1 MSKTVIDILI
11 YVYAAIVFAYYS
23 KAIFDFKYS
32 LPRSALV
39 IIVGHAGLY
48 GIFLLNNTLINF
60 LSLAII
66 HFLMFILLCD
76 IKKTTAL
83 LHSILLPLY
92 MMVGEFITIVIFS
105 KVFNHGFN
113 EFDKTLLSYGVEVFF
128 SKLIYFILCIISI
141 RIFSKNENI
150 KNQNYLS
157 IIIVPISNSLIM
169 LVFRYI
175 IYKIEITS
183 TIYYLWIL
191 AVCLLVATSFFV
203 FVIYHRTIRKTQEI
217 AELKIENQK
226 YEAEKK
232 AFELVTTANE
242 EMRRISH
249 DYKNQLTLINNM
261 DDVEE
266 IHHYIEPLLSEI
278 GTVSKIGISKNP
290 TLDLIINKYTMICNN
305 KGISF
310 SVDVKSSNL
319 SYIQDNELTSLMC
332 NLLDNAV
339 EAVEKSAEKKISLR
353 IVAKNKLQD
362 ILIISN
368 SCDEAPKQKSGKLL
382 TSKPDKQF
390 HGIGS
395 KSIMRVVKKYN
406 GVYDWEYGEESK
418 IFETTIIFPK
428 QNIIDAQ
435 LS

>member
-1 MSKTVIDILI
+1 M
-11 YVYAAIVFAYYS
+11 YVFTSIVFLYYAETLFETKIS
-23 KAIFDFKYS
+23 ILKRIGITILGY
-32 LPRSALV
+32 SALFGV
-39 IIVGHAGLY
+39 Y
-48 GIFLLNNTLINF
+48 MLNNIILNFVCFVLINF
-60 LSLAII
+60 VLFII
-66 HFLMFILLCD
+66 ICN
-76 IKKTTAL
+76 IKIITAV
-83 LHSILLPLY
+83 LHSLILSVILIG
-92 MMVGEFITIVIFS
+92 VEFITIFVFTEIF
-105 KVFNHGFN
+105 HQDFN
-113 EFDKTLLSYGVEVFF
+113 EFDKYMITYGLVILF
-128 SKLIYFILCIISI
+128 SKLLYFTLCIVSI

-157 IIIVPISNSLIM
+157 IIIVPISNCFIM

-175 IYKIEITS
+175 IYQIEVTS
-183 TIYYLWIL
+183 TIFYLWIV

-203 FVIYHRTIRKTQEI
+203 FIIYNRTIRKTQEV

-226 YEAEKK
+226 YEAEKMS
-232 AFELVTTANE
+232 FDLVKTAND

-249 DYKNQLTLINNM
+249 DYKNQLTQISNM

-266 IHHYIEPLLSEI
+266 IHYYIEPLLTEV
-278 GTVSKIGISKNP
+278 GTVSKMGISKNP
-290 TLDLIINKYTMICNN
+290 TLDLIISKYIMICNN
-305 KGISF
+305 KGIAF

-319 SYIQDNELTSLMC
+319 SYIQDYELTSLMC

-339 EAVEKSAEKKISLR
+339 EAAEKSTEKKISLR

-406 GVYDWEYGEESK
+406 GVYDWEYGEENK

-428 QNIIDAQ
+428 QNIIDNQ
-435 LS
+435 

>member
-1 MSKTVIDILI
+1 MSKTVIDILMFVFGLTVFLYYSDSI
-11 YVYAAIVFAYYS
+11 FEVKLSFFKRMFIALLGYSFLFAIHELNNSIINFIGLVVINLILFMVLCDTRFPAALLHAIILPVLMMTGEFIAMIVFSRLFEQDVNKIEDYTITY
-23 KAIFDFKYS
+23 
-32 LPRSALV
+32 ALV
-39 IIVGHAGLY
+39 I
-48 GIFLLNNTLINF
+48 
-60 LSLAII
+60 
-66 HFLMFILLCD
+66 
-76 IKKTTAL
+76 
-83 LHSILLPLY
+83 
-92 MMVGEFITIVIFS
+92 
-105 KVFNHGFN
+105 
-113 EFDKTLLSYGVEVFF
+113 FF
-128 SKLIYFILCIISI
+128 SRLIYFILCIISI
-141 RIFSKNENI
+141 RIFSKKENI
-150 KNQNYLS
+150 KSNNYLS
-157 IIIVPISNSLIM
+157 IIIVPISNCCIM

-175 IYKIEITS
+175 MYKIEITS

-203 FVIYHRTIRKTQEI
+203 FVIYHRTIRKTQEA
-217 AELKIENQK
+217 AELRIENQK
-226 YEAEKK
+226 FEAEKNS
-232 AFELVTTANE
+232 FELVKTANE

-305 KGISF
+305 KCISF

-353 IVAKNKLQD
+353 IVAKNQLQD

-406 GVYDWEYGEESK
+406 GVYDWEYDQERK
-418 IFETTIIFPK
+418 TFETTIVFPK
-428 QNIIDAQ
+428 TNIIESQ
-435 LS
+435 